1 MEQTKR
7 FRVIPL
13 LLALVM
19 LFSVCL
25 TASAEEAE
33 SEFTIEGTTL
43 VKYNGSGGEV
53 VVPEGIEKIGSW
65 AFKNSAVTK
74 VYLPE
79 TLKEIESFCFFGCWA
94 LKDITLPA
102 SLQYLEYSSDG
113 SENSQVFAFNSSLK
127 RIKVAAGNPW
137 YKSVDGVLFTA
148 DGKTLLYYPSGKDEY
163 EDYAIPEGTKKL
175 GYSPFSEAYIGSL
188 TIPSTLVNMCEWDN
202 DFVGATVAE
211 FIVSPDNPKFYAENG
226 ILCSGRKLVAYPSA
240 RQDTELTK
248 DGFPEKVTQIG
259 GGAFRGNMYLKTLEF
274 PERIKTLEWMACGSM
289 QSLESVTIPASVES
303 ISAYCFEYCQNLRK
317 VTILNPD
324 VYLMTNEILE
334 EEYRPHNSYE
344 IFGDDRHVVLYGYDG
359 STVQQYAEK
368 YGLPFE
374 SLGSAPDQE
383 RKKSPYTGIV
393 YQNNGST
400 HSIVTV
406 DVPAEE
412 QQTEQSDQSDA
423 QSIQS
428 TQTAARETEADSE
441 TDLKYFEIEGTTLKK
456 YTGPDKVVTVPD
468 FITVLGEEAFAFT
481 SVRKVIL
488 PEGLK
493 EIRSY
498 CFSCCAD
505 LEDITLPA
513 SLENLEYFIDP
524 ENGYQIGQAQV
535 FNRNLKL
542 KEIKVAEG
550 NTRYKSI
557 DGVLF
562 TADGKTLLYYPDGKN
577 VKGSYM
583 IPEGTVAVGYT
594 AFGEPQITAIYLPST
609 LRNLQG
615 GDFNNLR
622 TVKEI
627 NVIPDNR
634 HFYSDEGIL
643 YDKTGALLC
652 YPNGKKAQT
661 LNPENFHE
669 KLRDIASF
677 AFEGDQNL
685 VNVTLPEGLRSIGY
699 MSFRFAESLQTVTI
713 PESVTLIDPFAFA
726 DCPALRSV
734 TVLNPL
740 AEIPEY
746 GYVNPHEYTIFWH
759 SNPNAVL
766 RGYDNSTAQQY
777 AETYNIPFESIGP
790 APEK

>member
-13 LLALVM
+13 MLAFVM

-25 TASAEEAE
+25 TASAEKTE

-53 VVPEGIEKIGSW
+53 TVPEGIEKIGSW
-65 AFKNSAVTK
+65 AFDGSEVTK
-74 VYLPE
+74 INLPE
-79 TLKEIESFCFFGCWA
+79 TLKEIESFCFFDCRA

-113 SENSQVFAFNSSLK
+113 NVNSQVFAFNTSLK
-127 RIKVAAGNPW
+127 KIKVAAGNPW

-148 DGKTLLYYPSGKDEY
+148 DGKTLLYYPSGKDKY
-163 EDYAIPEGTKKL
+163 EDYAIPEGTERL

-188 TIPSTLVNMCEWDN
+188 TIPSTLVNMCKFHN

-226 ILCSGRKLVAYPSA
+226 ILCSGENLIAYPRA
-240 RQDTELTK
+240 KQDKELTK

-259 GGAFRGNMYLKTLEF
+259 GGAFSSNQYLKTLEF
-274 PERIKTLEWMACGSM
+274 PDRIETLGWMSCSNM
-289 QSLESVTIPASVES
+289 QFLESVTIPASVES
-303 ISAYCFEYCQNLRK
+303 ISAYCFDNCRNLRK

-334 EEYRPHNSYE
+334 EEAREYNSYE
-344 IFGDDRHVVLYGYDG
+344 IFLEDNHVVLYGYDG

-368 YGLPFE
+368 YTLPFE
-374 SLGSAPDQE
+374 SLGSAPDTE

-412 QQTEQSDQSDA
+412 NQTEQPDRDDA
-423 QSIQS
+423 QSTQS
-428 TQTAARETEADSE
+428 TQTAAPETAPE

-456 YTGPDKVVTVPD
+456 YCGPDEVVTVPD
-468 FITVLGEEAFAFT
+468 FITVLGAEAFSRT

-498 CFSCCAD
+498 CFSDCPY

-513 SLENLEYFIDP
+513 SLENLEYSIDP
-524 ENGYQIGQAQV
+524 ENGDQITQAQV
-535 FNRNLKL
+535 FCRNPKL
-542 KEIKVAEG
+542 KAIKVAEG
-550 NTRYKSI
+550 NTHYKSV

-562 TADGKTLLYYPDGKN
+562 TADGKILLYYPDGKN

-583 IPEGTVAVGYT
+583 IPEGTRGLGYT
-594 AFGEPQITAIYLPST
+594 AFEDPQITAIYLPST
-609 LRNLQG
+609 LRDLQG

-627 NVIPDNR
+627 NVIPDNSY
-634 HFYSDEGIL
+634 FYSDEGVL

-661 LNPENFHE
+661 LNPEDFHE
-669 KLRDIASF
+669 ELTDIAVF
-677 AFEGDQNL
+677 AFEGDRNL
-685 VNVTLPEGLRSIGY
+685 VNVTLPEGLKSIGY
-699 MSFRFAESLQTVTI
+699 MSFRFAKSLQTVTI
-713 PESVTLIDPFAFA
+713 PESVTRIDPFAFA
-726 DCPALRSV
+726 DCPSLRSV

-740 AEIPEY
+740 AEISEY
-746 GYVNPHEYTIFWH
+746 GYGDPREYTIFWD
-759 SNPNAVL
+759 SNRQAVL

-777 AETYNIPFESIGP
+777 AETYNIPFESLGP
-790 APEK
+790 APKK